1 MQLAKTTRP
10 GQFFHSLEAVRI
22 CAVVLVL
29 LQHESLLARN
39 YLGFDFAFGIFS
51 RGQFRIDLFF
61 LLSGFFATWL
71 GGRGQQSQNPGIH
84 FLGNRLRRLLPL
96 LWVLTTAKLMLI
108 VMAGS
113 AGRHEGWGWFQIL
126 RSYTMLPAPG
136 YPLILPAWTLSFEL
150 IFSTAWTVLLCV
162 SQRVKLTTL
171 LLWALAI
178 GVHGFTWHEKPS
190 SWLPGFLLH
199 PYFLDFIGGAFLAE
213 WVARTTLRAQSALM
227 LIALGCLSL
236 ALCLALEM
244 EMKHCSELVR
254 RIAWGSSSA
263 LVIAGLAMWE
273 RVGGKFNTLGRFR
286 LLAQSSYSIYLTH
299 SLLLVALLPRFKS
312 LLQHPIAAHAV
323 LIGLAGG
330 ICLIGV
336 GVHLWVERP
345 LLKWFRNS
353 GPVPR
358 TNESQN
364 SR

>member
-1 MQLAKTTRP
+1 M
-10 GQFFHSLEAVRI
+10 RI

-39 YLGFDFAFGIFS
+39 YLGFEFAFGIFS

-84 FLGNRLRRLLPL
+84 FLGDRLRRLLPL
-96 LWVLTTAKLMLI
+96 IWVLTTAKLMLI

-126 RSYTMLPAPG
+126 RSYRMLPAPG

-150 IFSTAWTVLLCV
+150 IFSTAWSVLLCV
-162 SQRVKLTTL
+162 SQRVKLATL

-178 GVHGFTWHEKPS
+178 GLHGFTWHEKPS
-190 SWLPGFLLH
+190 SWLPGF
-199 PYFLDFIGGAFLAE
+199 
-213 WVARTTLRAQSALM
+213 
-227 LIALGCLSL
+227 
-236 ALCLALEM
+236 
-244 EMKHCSELVR
+244 
-254 RIAWGSSSA
+254 
-263 LVIAGLAMWE
+263 
-273 RVGGKFNTLGRFR
+273 
-286 LLAQSSYSIYLTH
+286 
-299 SLLLVALLPRFKS
+299 
-312 LLQHPIAAHAV
+312 LQHPIAAHAV

>member
-1 MQLAKTTRP
+1 
-10 GQFFHSLEAVRI
+10 
-22 CAVVLVL
+22 
-29 LQHESLLARN
+29 
-39 YLGFDFAFGIFS
+39 
-51 RGQFRIDLFF
+51 
-61 LLSGFFATWL
+61 
-71 GGRGQQSQNPGIH
+71 
-84 FLGNRLRRLLPL
+84 LGNRLRRLLPL
-96 LWVLTTAKLMLI
+96 IWVLTTTKLMLI

-150 IFSTAWTVLLCV
+150 VFSAAWSVLLCV
-162 SQRVKLTTL
+162 SQHTKLATL
-171 LLWALAI
+171 LLWALVI

-199 PYFLDFIGGAFLAE
+199 PHFLDFIGGVFLAE

-227 LIALGCLSL
+227 LLALGGLSL
-236 ALCLALEM
+236 AICLAFEM
-244 EMKHCSELVR
+244 EMKPWPELVR
-254 RIAWGSSSA
+254 RIAWGGSSL

-273 RVGGKFNTLGRFR
+273 RAGGKFDTLGRFR

-312 LLQHPIAAHAV
+312 LLQHPIVSHAV

-330 ICLIGV
+330 ICLIGI